1 MDIFALWNIAGVA
14 LVGLVALIH
23 AYILVL
29 EMFLWTKPYGLKV
42 FRQSFDKAQSS
53 APLAMNQGL
62 YNGFLSAGLLW
73 GLLSPNAEVSKQV
86 EFFFL
91 GCVILAGIFGAWTVN
106 RRIFFIQS
114 APAILATVLLFCSRL
129 R

>member
-1 MDIFALWNIAGVA
+1 MHILALL
-14 LVGLVALIH
+14 LVGLVASIH

-29 EMFLWTKPYGLKV
+29 EMFLWTKPYGLKI

-73 GLLSPNAEVSKQV
+73 GLFNPNAEVSRQF

-91 GCVILAGIFGAWTVN
+91 GCVIFAGVLGAWTVN

-114 APAILATVLLFCSRL
+114 LPAILAGGLLAISS
-129 R
+129 